1 MRALDVVTGELKWEY
16 RLHTPSHAGL
26 MSTAGD
32 LIFGS
37 NATGFFALDAARGS
51 LLWHFETGAVIDA
64 NPVTY
69 LSGGK
74 QYVAIPSGHA
84 LLVFTVD

>member
-1 MRALDVVTGELKWEY
+1 
-16 RLHTPSHAGL
+16 
-26 MSTAGD
+26 
-32 LIFGS
+32 
-37 NATGFFALDAARGS
+37 
-51 LLWHFETGAVIDA
+51 
-64 NPVTY
+64 VTY